1 MTPEPPAP
9 ESAMHRIDELL
20 SHVWM
25 VRTFVK
31 HSDEATD
38 DDELKEVVRE
48 LYDFALA
55 LGPAWN
61 EKNASE
67 YLKQAKKK
75 LAKLRAA
82 AEQFAEIQ
90 PEVSTHTNF
99 QMAVTS
105 LRAAVREIGAI
116 LDAGA

>member
-1 MTPEPPAP
+1 MTPDEAVR
-9 ESAMHRIDELL
+9 RIEELL

-31 HSDEATD
+31 HSDEAAD
-38 DDELKEVVRE
+38 DDELMDVVRE
-48 LYDFALA
+48 LYDFSLA
-55 LGPAWN
+55 TGATLKEGDA
-61 EKNASE
+61 AE

-82 AEQFAEIQ
+82 TEQFTAIQ
-90 PEVSTHTNF
+90 PQISTHTNF

-105 LRAAVREIGAI
+105 LQTAVREINAI
-116 LDAGA
+116 LNSAG